1 MNVASIRRPCQSEAG
16 ERSDRAPLAQL
27 GYQAKGAPRGPDH
40 ETRAEHVI
48 LDRRAQPQE
57 VKVGPVVQLGAT
69 YRGGDHTLSAPMGAV
84 NLDSGSGPPTGGLP
98 PAVRRPPPHAGKGA
112 TTPSFGTATV
122 RPRSPWGG
130 SGGEN
135 IFPRRRKFCLLYT
148 KSVHVVYKP
157 HPSPRTHK
165 RRVVLFLRRN
175 NFA

>member
-57 VKVGPVVQLGAT
+57 VKVGPVVQLGAI

-98 PAVRRPPPHAGKGA
+98 PAVRRPPPMRARA
-112 TTPSFGTATV
+112 
-122 RPRSPWGG
+122 RPRHRSGPQLFARGPHG
-130 SGGEN
+130 GGE
-135 IFPRRRKFCLLYT
+135 RRRKHFPPPKKIRPPVHQIRAC
-148 KSVHVVYKP
+148 SVQT
-157 HPSPRTHK
+157 PSQPP
-165 RRVVLFLRRN
+165 N
-175 NFA
+175 A

>member
-57 VKVGPVVQLGAT
+57 VKVGPVVQLGAI

-84 NLDSGSGPPTGGLP
+84 NLDSGSGPPTGGSP
-98 PAVRRPPPHAGKGA
+98 PCRPEAPPHAGKGA

-130 SGGEN
+130 E
-135 IFPRRRKFCLLYT
+135 RRRKHFPPPKKILPPVHQIRAC
-148 KSVHVVYKP
+148 SVQT
-157 HPSPRTHK
+157 PSQPP
-165 RRVVLFLRRN
+165 N
-175 NFA
+175 A